1 MTAMTYQT
9 VERDS
14 FFTRLDFR
22 PKLVMMVVI
31 SIIAF
36 VWESPLAQ
44 ALLAAAVIVS
54 CLLVGVKWA
63 YIRMIFKLM
72 IPFYILLLI
81 THGFFNVAQIQALT
95 GQAELTPLFT
105 FPESWPLIGGGM
117 MSVEGVL
124 YGLNVIFKTLTL
136 VLVIPLGI
144 FTTEVDK
151 FIVGMVKA
159 RVPYK
164 LAFIFSATLR
174 FVPLLFGEIQAII
187 EAQRLR
193 GLAVEKMGLLQAR
206 AGLCQGRRASHPGR
220 HGQVS
225 DARSRAPI
233 QGVHRHRGPYLSPR
247 VKSAP
252 ARLPHDRV
260 LRGVLHPGHRR
271 VSHRRIRQV
280 RDLHLAMTILRGTQS
295 SVEFGPGRPTLLDQ
309 RPDSCLR
316 PG

>member
-1 MTAMTYQT
+1 MSAVTFQT

-31 SIIAF
+31 SLVAF

-44 ALLAAAVIVS
+44 ALLAGAVIIT
-54 CLLVGVKWA
+54 CLLVGVKWS
-63 YIRMIFKLM
+63 YIRMIFTIM
-72 IPFYILLLI
+72 IPFYILLLL
-81 THGFFNVAQIQALT
+81 THGFFNVAQVQALT
-95 GQAELTPLFT
+95 GKTELTPLFT
-105 FPESWPLIGGGM
+105 FPAAWPLIGGGS

-124 YGLNVIFKTLTL
+124 YGVNVILKTLTL

-174 FVPLLFGEIQAII
+174 FVPLLLSEIQAII

-193 GLAVEKMGLLQAR
+193 GLAVEKMGLAQR
-206 AGLCQGRRASHPGR
+206 
-220 HGQVS
+220 VS
-225 DARSRAPI
+225 VYAKVAVPLI
-233 QGVHRHRGPYLSPR
+233 LGAM
-247 VKSAP
+247 VKSQMLEVVLQSKAFTGT
-252 ARLPHDRV
+252 ADRTYLHDST
-260 LRGVLHPGHRR
+260 LRISDYLMIAFFIAFFVAAIVAYFAVG
-271 VSHRRIRQV
+271 
-280 RDLHLAMTILRGTQS
+280 
-295 SVEFGPGRPTLLDQ
+295 FGKFGGLL
-309 RPDSCLR
+309 
-316 PG
+316 